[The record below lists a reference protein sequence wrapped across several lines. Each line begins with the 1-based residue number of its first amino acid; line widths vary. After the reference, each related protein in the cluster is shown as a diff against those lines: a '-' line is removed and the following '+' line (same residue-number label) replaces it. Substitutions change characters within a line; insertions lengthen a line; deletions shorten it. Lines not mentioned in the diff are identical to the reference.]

1 MGGVGAESVRE
12 GLGVELVGEAFPSY
26 IHVDLTEAV
35 YGSHGFF
42 WLTVRRV
49 EVHQVVKTWLEE

>member
-1 MGGVGAESVRE
+1 MRE

-42 WLTVRRV
+42 WLTVRRF